1 ADNVRLIFEMVIHE
15 KTYAEIARYLNG
27 QGILCPKAYKKWKR
41 GEENPTERWSAHS
54 VVQIIDNPR
63 YTGDDVHNQY
73 FNSKIVKKVQRKN
86 DESEWIIVPNNHEP
100 IVSRETYEAAI
111 RVKKQRAEKA
121 KQVKNPGMY
130 SAKEMY
136 FFKGKIFCKEC
147 GCPMYCAR
155 HFSSVRYYCSA
166 KHYKKKCNPKF
177 VPDTDIND
185 EVLRVIHTHINVY
198 TDNLQMIRRL
208 NGKKENTLQ
217 FEVYSKEV
225 RKIQRELDKI
235 TKIKNDIYEDY
246 VARLIDAEQYVKI
259 KDDNEKKEAVLKEN
273 LEEMLI
279 EKNRVSVNYKTDEE
293 WDAIINSLRDKRLL
307 TKKMVENLVSKVIVD
322 KDHNIEVEL
331 VYDDMLTELVKF
343 ARAKEAK
350 SGSK

>member
-1 ADNVRLIFEMVIHE
+1 TDMDVEIQLGGEVEGKEGTQWSSFHVLDTWNKDDFEKNSKDTYYIHDSLDLNYISAIKIRTKECEGEDAWILDDVYISYKGVNYLFYCEEPYDHFSTFVFFHYAYFNGSTTKQFECNGIDSGKSHTYNVTVKTANEQNAGTDMDVYVRIHGISGGREVSTAFAYIDSEGDDFERDSK
-15 KTYAEIARYLNG
+15 KTY
-27 QGILCPKAYKKWKR
+27 
-41 GEENPTERWSAHS
+41 
-54 VVQIIDNPR
+54 
-63 YTGDDVHNQY
+63 
-73 FNSKIVKKVQRKN
+73 KVT
-86 DESEWIIVPNNHEP
+86 SP
-100 IVSRETYEAAI
+100 IS
-111 RVKKQRAEKA
+111 
-121 KQVKNPGMY
+121 M
-130 SAKEMY
+130 
-136 FFKGKIFCKEC
+136 
-147 GCPMYCAR
+147 
-155 HFSSVRYYCSA
+155 
-166 KHYKKKCNPKF
+166 
-177 VPDTDIND
+177 
-185 EVLRVIHTHINVY
+185 
-198 TDNLQMIRRL
+198 
-208 NGKKENTLQ
+208 
-217 FEVYSKEV
+217 
-225 RKIQRELDKI
+225 DKI